1 MLTSCSEI
9 ASPIRHSACTGTRF
23 QHTSRF
29 AVGRHRIVRNSWGEQ
44 YNGEERG
51 FFRIVTSSYKG
62 GNGDDYNLAVEST
75 CGWGVPK
82 EWKKA
87 SELGFGSM
95 QDLYQPSEAVE
106 GQKFS
111 RASADVLFSQA

>member
-1 MLTSCSEI
+1 MHWL
-9 ASPIRHSACTGTRF
+9 
-23 QHTSRF
+23 QHTSSF
-29 AVGRHRIVRNSWGEQ
+29 ALGCHRIVRNSWGEQ
-44 YNGEERG
+44 YNGEEKG

-62 GNGDDYNLAVEST
+62 GNGDNYNLAVEST

-95 QDLYQPSEAVE
+95 QDLYQPSDAVE

-111 RASADVLFSQA
+111 RASADALFSQA